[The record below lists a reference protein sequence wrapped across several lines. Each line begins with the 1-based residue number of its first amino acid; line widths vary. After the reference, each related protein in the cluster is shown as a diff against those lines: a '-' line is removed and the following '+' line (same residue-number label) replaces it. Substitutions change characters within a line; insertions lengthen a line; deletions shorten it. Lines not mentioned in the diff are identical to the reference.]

1 MNRYRVI
8 VLREGKTEDETL
20 FELAGSATLLAR
32 LAPGALL
39 EAMDED
45 GDARAVQQYDEG
57 RASAG
62 AAPAASVADRVADR
76 VFDSAVAAGDAAQ
89 AQGGDAPA
97 RRPRRTK
104 AQIAADKE
112 AVGLGYRDAAH
123 RAEVEAQQQNGVA
136 VTTTFAGA
144 APVPPTEVP
153 SGYVPPAGEVIA
165 GSVPGPIVTE
175 APAAPGGAPWNPFVQ
190 PTH

>member
-1 MNRYRVI
+1 MDRYRVI
-8 VLREGKTEDETL
+8 VLREGKAEDETL
-20 FELAGSATLLAR
+20 FELAGSASLLAR

-57 RASAG
+57 RATAA
-62 AAPAASVADRVADR
+62 AAPSASVADR

-123 RAEVEAQQQNGVA
+123 RAEVEAQQQSGVTA
-136 VTTTFAGA
+136 TTTFAGA
-144 APVPPTEVP
+144 APVPPAAPTEVP
-153 SGYVPPAGEVIA
+153 SGYVPPAGEVVV
-165 GSVPGPIVTE
+165 GSVPGAVVTE
-175 APAAPGGAPWNPFVQ
+175 QPGAAVAPPWNPF
-190 PTH
+190 TS